1 MLRVLTIIHVA
12 VTVSTR
18 WLAEKI
24 QDLTKYDWG
33 VADMGLSV
41 DLMEAAFLEVSEDG
55 EKMLDEEF
63 MMNIFKPIAN
73 KVKPFEDYLTMIFE
87 AKRLIQCVPSTR
99 MIKY

>member
-1 MLRVLTIIHVA
+1 MLRVLAIVHVA
-12 VTVSTR
+12 LTMPT
-18 WLAEKI
+18 WQLAGKT
-24 QDLTKYDWG
+24 QDLATYDWG

-55 EKMLDEEF
+55 ENMLDEEF